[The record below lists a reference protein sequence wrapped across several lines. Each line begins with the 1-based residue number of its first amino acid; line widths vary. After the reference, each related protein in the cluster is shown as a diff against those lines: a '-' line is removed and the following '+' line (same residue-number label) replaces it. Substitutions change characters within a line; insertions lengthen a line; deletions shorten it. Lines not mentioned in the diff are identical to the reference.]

1 MKKIP
6 TVFVREFS
14 GHKITAIKPEFTSKE
29 CEEAF
34 LFGTPTLKI
43 DGAACAVFDGKLY
56 KRFDV
61 GKSKHGVP
69 EGMRLIMCEK
79 NPDPV
84 TGHWPAWMECSP
96 AFAADKWFIEAF
108 KNYFEDWKPSCR
120 SMQWTYEAIG
130 PHFQGNPYHLEKD
143 TLHRHGSLKLD
154 GYFQRGEAHREVLD
168 IFGEL
173 QNKQYERTFEG
184 VKEFL
189 KDNCCEGIVYW
200 YKGKPVC
207 KIKRSDFGFKWP

>member
-14 GHKITAIKPEFTSKE
+14 GHKITAIKPEFTNEK
-29 CEEAF
+29 CKEAF
-34 LFGTPTLKI
+34 LFGIPTLKV
-43 DGAACAVFDGKLY
+43 DGAACAVFDGELY
-56 KRFDV
+56 KRFDM
-61 GKSKHGVP
+61 GKAKNGVP
-69 EGMRLIMCEK
+69 EGMRLIMCEEK
-79 NPDPV
+79 PDPI
-84 TGHWPAWMECSP
+84 TGHWPAWVQCSRDNP
-96 AFAADKWFIEAF
+96 ADKWFFEAF
-108 KNYFEDWKPSCR
+108 KNYFDDWTPSCGKL
-120 SMQWTYEAIG
+120 QWTYEAIG

-143 TLHRHGSLKLD
+143 TLYRHGSSELC
-154 GYFQRGEAHREVLD
+154 GYFPHSKEHKEVLD

-173 QNKQYERTFEG
+173 QDKQYERTFEG